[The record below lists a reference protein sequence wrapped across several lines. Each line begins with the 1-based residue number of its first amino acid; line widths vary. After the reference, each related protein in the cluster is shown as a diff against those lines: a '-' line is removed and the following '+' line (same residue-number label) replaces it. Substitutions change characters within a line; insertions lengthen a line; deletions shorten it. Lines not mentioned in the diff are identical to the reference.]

1 MDKNIRKGKCIGKLQ
16 IRKTFE
22 KGYNCSQVIFSYYAK
37 DLRLDEKIALK
48 IASGLGAGM
57 FEGHSCGTVVGAVMV
72 IGLKYGF
79 SKESDLKEQKDVLI
93 DKTIEFRKKFNEK
106 FG

>member
-1 MDKNIRKGKCIGKLQ
+1 MDKNIRKGKCIGKSQ

-22 KGYNCSQVIFSYYAK
+22 KGYNCAQVILSYYAK
-37 DLRLDEKIALK
+37 NLGLDDKIAY
-48 IASGLGAGM
+48 GLGVGM
-57 FEGHSCGTVVGAVMV
+57 FEGDSCGTVVGSVMV

-93 DKTIEFRKKFNEK
+93 DKPIEFRKKFNEK